1 MSVLAIV
8 PLNNGRPTKGGLEAA
23 SYAAAFAKDQG
34 LEAVALVAGS
44 IQTDGGLGATG
55 VVRVLQC
62 SDELTDSSQWT
73 RLAAAAALE
82 CGAKTVVLT
91 HDHTGRSSSSHTA
104 YRA

>member
-23 SYAAAFAKDQG
+23 SYAAAFANDQG

-73 RLAAAAALE
+73 RLAAAAAQE
-82 CGAKTVVLT
+82 CGAKN
-91 HDHTGRSSSSHTA
+91 SCSNP
-104 YRA
+104 